1 MTIPCDYWYKDRP
14 LSHVGMSGWD
24 DDLGN
29 WIAGG
34 VVGLTDALVPGLGS
48 GIKAVADVAG
58 DAAGHD
64 GPAWELAERVKSQI
78 AAGQA
83 NQEGGSVVG
92 VPVSPSDSVAAGSV
106 VGDQFEVAAVGQ
118 GRISIPDFASWQS
131 WGSTWQ
137 VNPQTAHLL
146 SLTVMGPYSTKE
158 NIYRSR
164 VVVPAIQGYQRAR
177 GISQPIQ
184 THGHMI
190 AVRNPRGGV
199 VPIGAMSPEGVWL
212 ALTEDSS
219 RELQIPVED
228 LRALLTRARQTA
240 QAQLGPGG
248 SGIVSVEA
256 PHGKSTIAPAVPS
269 SGGGVGTLALLGALG
284 WFLVRG
290 F

>member
-1 MTIPCDYWYKDRP
+1 MAIPCDYWYKDRP
-14 LSHVGMSGWD
+14 MSHVGMSGWEND
-24 DDLGN
+24 VGSFFGGAAVLIGN
-29 WIAGG
+29 AI
-34 VVGLTDALVPGLGS
+34 LPGLGS
-48 GIKAVADVAG
+48 GTAALV
-58 DAAGHD
+58 DAAASDNPGGGGD
-64 GPAWELAERVKSQI
+64 IFERVRQQI
-78 AAGQA
+78 AAASAPEEDGVA
-83 NQEGGSVVG
+83 SASV
-92 VPVSPSDSVAAGSV
+92 PASDSVA
-106 VGDQFEVAAVGQ
+106 VGELVGGELASTAAGQ
-118 GRISIPDFASWQS
+118 GRISIPDFAAWQS

-137 VNPQTAHLL
+137 INPQTAHLL

-158 NIYRSR
+158 NKYRSR
-164 VVVPAIQGYQRAR
+164 VAVPAIQGYQRAR
-177 GISQPIQ
+177 GIAQPIQ

-199 VPIGAMSPEGVWL
+199 VPIGALSPEGVWL

-240 QAQLGPGG
+240 QTQLGPGG

-256 PHGKSTIAPAVPS
+256 PHGQTTIAPAVPS
-269 SGGGVGTLALLGALG
+269 SGGVGTLALLGALG